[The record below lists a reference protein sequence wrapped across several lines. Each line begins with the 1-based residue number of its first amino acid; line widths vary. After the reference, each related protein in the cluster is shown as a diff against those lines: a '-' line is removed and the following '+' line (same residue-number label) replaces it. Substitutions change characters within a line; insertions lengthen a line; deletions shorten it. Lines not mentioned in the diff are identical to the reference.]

1 MARAIL
7 HNFVRLRRR
16 PWLTLASQI
25 VAQDRHPASLRA
37 KMMSALVGIGSDQPS
52 HLWDQVVANVDVD
65 ADHALAG
72 PPFRSALSGRSKS
85 IPKST
90 PLRIGQALQSRSRPL
105 ETKSR
110 SRPLEGAS
118 RFPNRSTKGCTLIWN
133 RGIDVWEARTRN
145 PPF

>member
-7 HNFVRLRRR
+7 HHFVRLRRR

-37 KMMSALVGIGSDQPS
+37 KMMSALVDIGSDQPF
-52 HLWDQVVANVDVD
+52 HPWDQVVANVDVD

-72 PPFRSALSGRSKS
+72 PPFMSALSGRSKS

-133 RGIDVWEARTRN
+133 RGIDFWEAKTRN

>member
-7 HNFVRLRRR
+7 HHFVRRRRR

-37 KMMSALVGIGSDQPS
+37 TMMSALVDIGSDQPFYP
-52 HLWDQVVANVDVD
+52 WDQVVDVD
-65 ADHALAG
+65 ADHALAD
-72 PPFRSALSGRSKS
+72 PPFRSALSGRSRS

-133 RGIDVWEARTRN
+133 RVIDFWEAKTRN